1 MEALAEREVGE
12 SMSILMIVGRTPR
25 HFYRAR
31 AVAASGR
38 LKGII
43 VEEQG
48 WRTPV
53 AHAGTPPRTLALFE
67 RHFRA
72 RTEAE
77 ARCFGSAIDESLAG
91 LVVARIARE
100 EMNGPK
106 CWDVVDRMK
115 PDLLLTYGIGKLTDE
130 TLAHARGHRWNIH
143 GGLVPF
149 YKGAGPHFWPSY
161 LLEPQM
167 TGVTL
172 HELTAAID
180 GGAVVH
186 QSVGALTRG
195 DGINELSTRTT
206 AGFAAELTEVLVR
219 TFDGRLKPPQ
229 PQKTTGRLWRSVDF
243 RPQHLHAIYDVYEN
257 RIVDRY
263 LDGEFPGREPKTVRQ
278 FP

>member
-1 MEALAEREVGE
+1 
-12 SMSILMIVGRTPR
+12 MSILMIMGSTRR
-25 HFYRAR
+25 HFFMAR

-43 VEEQG
+43 VEERG
-48 WRTPV
+48 WRPPV
-53 AHAGTPPRTLALFE
+53 AATGTPLRTLALFE
-67 RHFRA
+67 QHYKARA
-72 RTEAE
+72 AAETRFFGTEID
-77 ARCFGSAIDESLAG
+77 GSLPG
-91 LVVARIARE
+91 LVVARIPRG

-106 CWDVVDRMK
+106 CWEIIDRMK
-115 PDLLLTYGIGKLTDE
+115 PDLLLSYGIGKLTQE
-130 TLAHARGHRWNIH
+130 TLVHARGDRWNVH

-172 HELTAAID
+172 HELADAID

-186 QSVGALTRG
+186 QFVGTLTRG
-195 DGINELSTRTT
+195 DGISEFSARTT
-206 AGFAAELTEVLVR
+206 AGFAPELTEVLVR
-219 TFDGRLKPPQ
+219 IFDGRLKPPQ

-263 LDGEFPGREPKTVRQ
+263 LDGEFPGREPRTVRQ
-278 FP
+278 F

>member
-1 MEALAEREVGE
+1 
-12 SMSILMIVGRTPR
+12 MSILMIMGRTPR
-25 HFYRAR
+25 HFYMAR

-43 VEEQG
+43 VEERG
-48 WRTPV
+48 WRAPV
-53 AHAGTPPRTLALFE
+53 APTGTPPRTLALFE
-67 RHFRA
+67 QHFQARA
-72 RTEAE
+72 EAE
-77 ARCFGSAIDESLAG
+77 VCFFGTEPDPSLAG

-106 CWDVVDRMK
+106 CWDIIDRMK
-115 PDLLLTYGIGKLTDE
+115 PDLLLSYGVGKLTDE
-130 TLAHARGHRWNIH
+130 TLAHARGHRWNVH

-172 HELTAAID
+172 HELTEAID

-186 QSVGALTRG
+186 QRLGTLMRG
-195 DGINELSTRTT
+195 DGINEFSARTT
-206 AGFAAELTEVLVR
+206 AGFAEELTEVLIR
-219 TFDGRLKPPQ
+219 AFDGRLTPPQ

-263 LDGEFPGREPKTVRQ
+263 LDGEFPGREPRTVRQ
-278 FP
+278 F

>member
-1 MEALAEREVGE
+1 
-12 SMSILMIVGRTPR
+12 MSILMIMGSTPR
-25 HFYRAR
+25 HFFMAR

-43 VEEQG
+43 VEERG

-53 AHAGTPPRTLALFE
+53 APAGTPPRTLALFE
-67 RHFRA
+67 QHFKARA
-72 RTEAE
+72 AAEVRFFGTEPDA
-77 ARCFGSAIDESLAG
+77 SLGG

-106 CWDVVDRMK
+106 CWDIIDRTK
-115 PDLLLTYGIGKLTDE
+115 PDLLLSYGVAKLTQE
-130 TLAHARGHRWNIH
+130 TLAHARGHRWNVH

-149 YKGAGPHFWPSY
+149 YKGAGPHFWPHY

-167 TGVTL
+167 CGVTL
-172 HELTAAID
+172 HELTDAID

-186 QSVGALTRG
+186 QTVGTLTRG
-195 DGINELSTRTT
+195 DGVNEFSSRTT
-206 AGFAAELTEVLVR
+206 AGFASELTEVLVR

-243 RPQHLHAIYDVYEN
+243 RPHHLHWVYEVHEN
-257 RIVDRY
+257 RVVDRY
-263 LDGEFPGREPKTVRQ
+263 LDGEFPGREPRTVRQ
-278 FP
+278 F